1 MPILPITSQW
11 EVKVQKKECV
21 PIRIIIFYFFQIMLA
36 LFPCISNAQ
45 NWPSLYTNEDII
57 PQNKKELKEIEKLEP
72 KDLAKMQEEKV
83 RERIFNSY
91 YFIADFFSSTKGEEP
106 KGWFD
111 SHKNPENSLWTGFPP
126 ELKRP
131 PLVIHFPSYN
141 LTKLAYF
148 ISDDPYV
155 SRLNTCQGFWLQNRL
170 QKAYDCFFFLQMDLA
185 NNGVSQSSL
194 VRLQVNLVHGF
205 FLLFLATN
213 EVTDVHVWNPKTAPP
228 TPDVFVDGDHYAIS
242 RGLFS
247 YIATKVDDTI
257 YLPKQK
263 EDIIEPIYKELY
275 SAPAYYKISKK
286 ISGKKTTVTLLKEHI
301 DPLKWIRTVMPLAYA
316 NAMVM
321 NQGLMVWDRA
331 FTSALKIENYFQNF
345 NYPKMPED
353 SPLKVQKHALTE
365 SEIYIAPK
373 NNTDFIAAADLF
385 RTVAM
390 LIAKDPTTA
399 LEYISAGIY
408 RKGHPEISSL
418 FFDLSGNAY
427 FDLDLLRWARRSYSW
442 SELYSKSFAEK
453 VPSSLLFGAESAYWS
468 GNYDVAEKAYN
479 RFLKLV
485 GDPHYSPWVYLR
497 LAEIDERKGNNK
509 QAQNKYELILRNFNK
524 HVVADD
530 AQVRLFCLYEKG
542 LTKNTKKVEY
552 EKVME
557 KIKNAR
563 DVLKKQA
570 HACLLRAD
578 LDFLQDAS
586 VSDDKL
592 NVVEKSQ
599 KQEKAI
605 SDYAKEFPNNE
616 FLVLFTDRV
625 KELELSMGTFLASEN
640 ACYKLIDFYLQN
652 KKSLNKLSKNNHN
665 YVKGLKWDKE
675 DRLKLLRCSA
685 FVDNVPIWNE
695 MRKSEIGKDG
705 EPLQT
710 FFYNLSLS
718 PSVENA
724 IAAYLSLKGS
734 SDIWTKK
741 IKSIEKSSF
750 EVTTRDDFWEML
762 TLRELMKFDLLI
774 SRSAKNLL
782 NNAVSQDLFTN
793 PKLIFSSNT
802 FCNWMLRASSQFTDE
817 KWDSIA
823 KIKDKTEWLSLQI
836 DTRAQKAR
844 PCDSS
849 FAKALFVVSLT
860 RPTPYLDKN
869 ILLPFLENKG
879 IAQGSEDWLQY
890 AQRLEKERGN
900 KDQEVQDIYRKLLKE
915 AKEPLVK
922 EAAGM
927 WIKKNLPEE
936 ADKFLW

>member
-1 MPILPITSQW
+1 
-11 EVKVQKKECV
+11 VQKKGCASLKNL
-21 PIRIIIFYFFQIMLA
+21 IFYCLLIIS
-36 LFPCISNAQ
+36 LFYSIFSYAQ

-57 PQNKKELKEIEKLEP
+57 PQNKKELRQIEKLEP
-72 KDLAKMQEEKV
+72 KDFAKMSEEEV
-83 RERIFNSY
+83 REKIFNSY
-91 YFIADFFSSTKGEEP
+91 YFIIDFFSSTKGEEP

-141 LTKLAYF
+141 LTQLAYF
-148 ISDDPYV
+148 VSDDPYI

-170 QKAYDCFFFLQMDLA
+170 QMAYDCFFFLQMDLA
-185 NNGVSQSSL
+185 NNGVSLSSL

-213 EVTDVHVWNPKTAPP
+213 EVTDLHIWNPKTAPP
-228 TPDVFVDGDHYAIS
+228 TPDVFVEGDHYAIA

-247 YIATKVDDTI
+247 YIATKVDDTV

-275 SAPAYYKISKK
+275 NAPAYFKIAKK
-286 ISGKKTTVTLLKEHI
+286 ISGEKTTVTLLK
-301 DPLKWIRTVMPLAYA
+301 DPVNTLKWIRTVMPIAYA

-331 FTSALKIENYFQNF
+331 FTSASKIENYFQNF
-345 NYPKMPED
+345 NYPKMPEK
-353 SPLKVQKHALTE
+353 SPLNVEKHVVTD
-365 SEIYIAPK
+365 SEIFISPK
-373 NNTDFIAAADLF
+373 NNTDFLATADLF
-385 RTVAM
+385 RAVAM
-390 LIAKDPTTA
+390 LIAKDPTKA
-399 LEYISAGIY
+399 LEYISSGIY
-408 RKGHPEISSL
+408 RKGNPEISSL
-418 FFDLSGNAY
+418 LFDLSGNAY

-442 SELYSKSFAEK
+442 AELYSKSFAGK
-453 VPSSLLFGAESAYWS
+453 VPSSLIFGAESAYWS
-468 GNYDVAEKAYN
+468 GNYEVAKKAYE

-485 GDPHYSPWVYLR
+485 GDPNYAPWVYLR
-497 LAEIDERKGNNK
+497 LAEIDERKGNSK
-509 QAQNKYELILRNFNK
+509 QAQNTYELILRNFNK
-524 HVVADD
+524 HTVADD

-542 LTKNTKKVEY
+542 LTGNTKKVEY
-552 EKVME
+552 TKVME

-570 HACLLRAD
+570 HTCLLRAD
-578 LDFLQDAS
+578 LDFLQKES
-586 VSDDKL
+586 VSENKL
-592 NVVEKSQ
+592 NVVEKSLQQ
-599 KQEKAI
+599 KKAI
-605 SDYAKEFPNNE
+605 DEYAKEFPNSE
-616 FLVLFTDRV
+616 FLVLFTDRI

-640 ACYKLIDFYLQN
+640 ACYKLIDFYSQN
-652 KKSLNKLSKNNHN
+652 KKSLNRLSKDNHH

-685 FVDNVPIWNE
+685 FVNNVTFWNE
-695 MRKSEIGKDG
+695 MRKSDVGKDG
-705 EPLQT
+705 DPLQT
-710 FFYNLSLS
+710 FFYNLSLK

-724 IAAYLSLKGS
+724 LSAYLSLKGS
-734 SDIWTKK
+734 SDIWIKK
-741 IKSIEKSSF
+741 IKNIETSSF
-750 EVTTRDDFWEML
+750 EVTTREDFWEML

-774 SRSAKNLL
+774 SKSAKNLL
-782 NNAVSQDLFTN
+782 NNSVSQDLFTN

-802 FCNWMLRASSQFTDE
+802 FCYWMLRTSSQFTDE
-817 KWDSIA
+817 KWDSLA
-823 KIKDKTEWLSLQI
+823 KTKEKSEWLLLQT
-836 DTRAQKAR
+836 DVKEQKAY
-844 PCDSS
+844 PCESA

-860 RPTPYLDKN
+860 RPSPYLDKN
-869 ILLPFLENKG
+869 ILLPSLEKQG
-879 IAQGSEDWLQY
+879 IAQGSEDWLHY

-900 KDQEVQDIYRKLLKE
+900 KDQEVRDIYRKLLKE